1 MKYKLLFLVILIIF
15 LSGCIPSNSAETP
28 YPTVFP
34 KYEIIILKKGM
45 VGCYKYEDFLSKIKN
60 ITEKD
65 ERFILEHP
73 SIEAYDW
80 DTQTITLTEKGT
92 RDLIASLP
100 EDKELSD
107 LALALKKMEKSF
119 GYGNPVEQALYSQAF
134 LVKIDGEL
142 LYGGMFLNAVSQ
154 MAIDYPVIR
163 VEIIKSRVVFHILPI
178 HIPFVMID
186 PVDEKGNIRKV
197 PITQEAKEDVQNLD
211 ENDKFF
217 TKWMTELAVSPN
229 AVKFR
234 KIIRD
239 EKIRKTI

>member
-1 MKYKLLFLVILIIF
+1 MKYKFLFLFIFIIVF
-15 LSGCIPSNSAETP
+15 AGCIPSNSAETP
-28 YPTVFP
+28 SPTALP
-34 KYEIIILKKGM
+34 KYELFILKKSM
-45 VGCYKYEDFLSKIKN
+45 VGCYKYEDFLSGIKK
-60 ITEKD
+60 TDEKD
-65 ERFILEHP
+65 ISFTIAP
-73 SIEAYDW
+73 SSIETYDW
-80 DTQTITLTEKGT
+80 DTQTIILTEKGT
-92 RDLIASLP
+92 NDLIASLP

-107 LALALKKMEKSF
+107 LALALKKMEKSL
-119 GYGNPVEQALYSQAF
+119 GWGNPVEQALYSRAF
-134 LVKIDGEL
+134 LVKINGEL

-163 VEIIKSRVVFHILPI
+163 VEIIKSRVAFHILPI

-211 ENDKFF
+211 KNDKFF
-217 TKWMTELAVSPN
+217 TKWMTDLATSQN

-239 EKIRKTI
+239 ERIRKTI